1 VRRRTAC
8 VALVALACACAPRSE
23 PVRLDP
29 IAEAYVRTVL
39 ALGRHDAG
47 EVDAYH
53 GPPQW
58 KAEADSAAP
67 VPLATIAH
75 RADSLA
81 DAADA
86 VPLGHA
92 EELVIQRQHFLARQL
107 RAVAARA
114 RMMNGQKM
122 TFDEESK
129 ALYDVVA
136 PTIADST
143 IDTALAELDHVV
155 PGRGPL
161 AARWNRYRARFVI
174 PRARVDTVFRAAIQ
188 ACRERTLKHFA
199 LPATE
204 HFTIEYVDNPA
215 WGGYNWYKGDFTSVI
230 QVNVGLPVYVDR
242 AIDLAAHEGYPGHH
256 VYNGLLEQQLV
267 KKRGWVECSIY
278 PLFAPQS
285 LMAEGTAN
293 YGIDVV
299 FPDSEKV
306 LFERDVLFPLAGI
319 DTAQA
324 RPYRAALAAME
335 KLRAVGVEGARRYL
349 DGRMSRD
356 STVKWLVRCTLS
368 TPERA
373 GRSVNFDE
381 KYRSYVVN
389 YSVGQDLVRAWVE
402 HRAGGDPE
410 RRWKVF
416 GELLASPRLP
426 SDLQEPLAT
435 H

>member
-1 VRRRTAC
+1 
-8 VALVALACACAPRSE
+8 
-23 PVRLDP
+23 
-29 IAEAYVRTVL
+29 VL

-53 GPPQW
+53 GPPEW

-67 VPLATIAH
+67 VALETLAQ

-81 DAADA
+81 AAADA
-86 VPLGHA
+86 VVLGHA

-114 RMMNGQKM
+114 RMMNGKKM

-136 PTIADST
+136 PPLADST
-143 IDTALAELDHVV
+143 IDATLAELERVI
-155 PGRGPL
+155 PGHGPL
-161 AARWNRYRARFVI
+161 AERWNRYRARFII
-174 PRARVDTVFRAAIQ
+174 PRARVDTVFRAAINE
-188 ACRERTLKHFA
+188 CRARTARHFA
-199 LPATE
+199 LPPGE
-204 HFTIEYVDNPA
+204 HFTVEYVDNPA
-215 WGGYNWYKGDFTSVI
+215 WGGYNWYKGDYVSLI
-230 QVNVGLPVYVDR
+230 QVNVGLPVYIDR

-256 VYNGLLEQQLV
+256 VYNGLLEQRLV
-267 KKRGWVECSIY
+267 KNRGWVEYSIY

-299 FPDSEKV
+299 FPDTEKV
-306 LFERDVLFPLAGI
+306 AFERDVLFPLAGI

-335 KLRAVGVEGARRYL
+335 KLRGVGVEGARRYL

-356 STVKWLVRCTLS
+356 STARWLVRCTLT

-373 GRSVNFDE
+373 ARSVNFDE

-389 YSVGQDLVRAWVE
+389 YSVGQDLVRGWVE
-402 HRAGGDPE
+402 RRAGGDPE

-416 GELLASPRLP
+416 EGLLASPRLP